1 MRRCCECGRT
11 DSRELW
17 RLLAVAPSVEL
28 RPLVAGTPAQP
39 FLEPENARMFGSIR
53 AVAGS
58 AAAALEYV
66 QAQRARGVLG
76 PPLGAR
82 RSGRTVP
89 ALRRRADRGAALDH
103 RHLGA
108 TGDLRG
114 HESTRGGSAPV
125 VHR

>member
-17 RLLAVAPSVEL
+17 RLLTVAPSVEL

-58 AAAALEYV
+58 AAAAFEYV
-66 QAQRARGVLG
+66 QAQRARGFSIRHWVRAG
-76 PPLGAR
+76 HGALFL
-82 RSGRTVP
+82 P
-89 ALRRRADRGAALDH
+89 YGAA
-103 RHLGA
+103 
-108 TGDLRG
+108 
-114 HESTRGGSAPV
+114 
-125 VHR
+125 